1 MTRKRVRVRARGRP
15 GRPKEDIECLEEA
28 RKKGKMSG
36 FELLKFLYDCLKG
49 KR

>member
-1 MTRKRVRVRARGRP
+1 MPKRVRVRAKARRE
-15 GRPKEDIECLEEA
+15 PKSEAECLEEV
-28 RKKGKMSG
+28 RKKQVTG